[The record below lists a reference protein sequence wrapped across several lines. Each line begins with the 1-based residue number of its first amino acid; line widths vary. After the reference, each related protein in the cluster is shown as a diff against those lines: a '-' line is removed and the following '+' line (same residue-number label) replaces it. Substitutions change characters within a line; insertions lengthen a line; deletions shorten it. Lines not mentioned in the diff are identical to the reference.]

1 MKINKLNLKDVHTF
15 DQMLD
20 KKYGRKGSVNRIKF
34 DEKSTNFRIGEMIK
48 AERKKA
54 HLTQEEIATKIGT
67 KKSYISRIE
76 GGKSDIQLSTLVK
89 IFEKGL
95 GKKLIL
101 KAA

>member
-1 MKINKLNLKDVHTF
+1 MKRDKKDLKDVKTF

-20 KKYGRKGSVNRIKF
+20 KKYGRKGTTKRIKF
-34 DEKSTNFRIGEMIK
+34 DEKSTNFMIGEMLK

-54 HLTQEEIATKIGT
+54 NLTQEEIATKIGT

-76 GGKSDIQLSTLVK
+76 GGKSDIQISTLVK